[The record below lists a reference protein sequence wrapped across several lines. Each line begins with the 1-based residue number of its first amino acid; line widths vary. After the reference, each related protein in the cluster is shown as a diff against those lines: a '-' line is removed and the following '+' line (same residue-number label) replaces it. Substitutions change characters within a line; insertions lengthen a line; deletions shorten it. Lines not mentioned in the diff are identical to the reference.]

1 MALIPLTILDSLFI
15 LNTFSLTPNT
25 IRITGK
31 MTLTFNRAT
40 YANLLADV
48 LPQPIRSQ
56 AEYDRVLGIIEAS
69 MNKETISSEEEQL
82 IDLFVILVEKFESE
96 HYPSQNRSTPHSRLL
111 HLMDA
116 NDVQPADLVDVFGSS
131 DRVLEVINGKRSIL
145 LKLRN

>member
-1 MALIPLTILDSLFI
+1 
-15 LNTFSLTPNT
+15 
-25 IRITGK
+25 
-31 MTLTFNRAT
+31 MTLTFNREA

-56 AEYDRVLGIIEAS
+56 AEYERVLGIIEAS
-69 MNKETISSEEEQL
+69 MNKETVSSEEEQL

-116 NDVQPADLVDVFGSS
+116 NDVQPADLVGIFGSS
-131 DRVLEVINGKRSIL
+131 DRVLEVIDGKRSIDL
-145 LKLRN
+145 NQAEKLSDRFSLPSKLFLA

>member
-1 MALIPLTILDSLFI
+1 
-15 LNTFSLTPNT
+15 
-25 IRITGK
+25 
-31 MTLTFNRAT
+31 MTLTFNRAA

-56 AEYDRVLGIIEAS
+56 SEYERVLGIIEAS
-69 MNKETISSEEEQL
+69 MNKETVSSEEEQL

-96 HYPSQNRSTPHSRLL
+96 HYPSENRSTPHSRLL

-131 DRVLEVINGKRSIL
+131 DQVLQVIDGKQSIDL
-145 LKLRN
+145 NQAEKLSDRFNLPLKLFLA

>member
-1 MALIPLTILDSLFI
+1 
-15 LNTFSLTPNT
+15 
-25 IRITGK
+25 
-31 MTLTFNRAT
+31 MTLTFNRQA

-69 MNKETISSEEEQL
+69 MNKEAVSSEEEQL

-116 NDVQPADLVDVFGSS
+116 NDVQLADLVGIFGSS
-131 DRVLEVINGKRSIL
+131 DRVLEVINGKRSIDL
-145 LKLRN
+145 TQAEKLGDRFNLPSKLFLA

>member
-1 MALIPLTILDSLFI
+1 
-15 LNTFSLTPNT
+15 
-25 IRITGK
+25 
-31 MTLTFNRAT
+31 MTLTFNREA
-40 YANLLADV
+40 YANLLVDV

-69 MNKETISSEEEQL
+69 MNKETVSSEEEQL

-96 HYPSQNRSTPHSRLL
+96 HYPSQNRSTPNSRLL

-131 DRVLEVINGKRSIL
+131 DRVLEVIDGKRSIDRSQAE
-145 LKLRN
+145 KLSDRFNLPSKLFLA

>member
-1 MALIPLTILDSLFI
+1 
-15 LNTFSLTPNT
+15 
-25 IRITGK
+25 
-31 MTLTFNRAT
+31 MTLTFNRAA

-69 MNKETISSEEEQL
+69 MNKEAVSSEEEQL

-116 NDVQPADLVDVFGSS
+116 NDVQPADLVSIFGSS
-131 DRVLEVINGKRSIL
+131 DRVLEVIDGKQSIDL
-145 LKLRN
+145 NQAEKLGNRFNLPSKLFLA

>member
-1 MALIPLTILDSLFI
+1 
-15 LNTFSLTPNT
+15 
-25 IRITGK
+25 
-31 MTLTFNRAT
+31 MTLTFDRAA

-56 AEYDRVLGIIEAS
+56 TEYERVLGIIEAS
-69 MNKETISSEEEQL
+69 MNKETVSSEEEQL

-116 NDVQPADLVDVFGSS
+116 NNLQPADLFSIFGSR
-131 DRVLEVINGKRSIL
+131 DRVLEVIDGKRSISI
-145 LKLRN
+145 KLRN

>member
-1 MALIPLTILDSLFI
+1 
-15 LNTFSLTPNT
+15 
-25 IRITGK
+25 
-31 MTLTFNRAT
+31 MTLTFNREA

-69 MNKETISSEEEQL
+69 MNKETVSSEEEQL

-116 NDVQPADLVDVFGSS
+116 NDVQVADLVGIFGSS
-131 DRVLEVINGKRSIL
+131 DCVLEVIDGKRSIDL
-145 LKLRN
+145 NQAEKLSDRFSLPSKLFLA

>member
-1 MALIPLTILDSLFI
+1 
-15 LNTFSLTPNT
+15 
-25 IRITGK
+25 
-31 MTLTFNRAT
+31 MTLTFNRAA

-56 AEYDRVLGIIEAS
+56 SEYERVLGIIEAS
-69 MNKETISSEEEQL
+69 MNKETVSSEEEQL

-96 HYPSQNRSTPHSRLL
+96 HYPSENRSTPHSRLL

-131 DRVLEVINGKRSIL
+131 DQVLRVIDGKQSIDL
-145 LKLRN
+145 NQAEKLSDLFNLPLKLFLA

>member
-1 MALIPLTILDSLFI
+1 
-15 LNTFSLTPNT
+15 
-25 IRITGK
+25 
-31 MTLTFNRAT
+31 MTLTFNRAA

-69 MNKETISSEEEQL
+69 MNKETVSSEEEQL

-96 HYPSQNRSTPHSRLL
+96 HYSSQNRSTPHSRLL

-131 DRVLEVINGKRSIL
+131 DRVLEVIDGKRSIDL
-145 LKLRN
+145 TQAEKLSSRFNLPSKLFLA

>member
-1 MALIPLTILDSLFI
+1 
-15 LNTFSLTPNT
+15 
-25 IRITGK
+25 
-31 MTLTFNRAT
+31 MTLTFNRAA

-69 MNKETISSEEEQL
+69 MNKETVSSEEEQL

-116 NDVQPADLVDVFGSS
+116 NDVQPADLVGIFGSS
-131 DRVLEVINGKRSIL
+131 DRVLEVIDGKRSID
-145 LKLRN
+145 LKLKN

>member
-1 MALIPLTILDSLFI
+1 
-15 LNTFSLTPNT
+15 
-25 IRITGK
+25 
-31 MTLTFNRAT
+31 MTLTFNRAA

-56 AEYDRVLGIIEAS
+56 SEYDRVLGIIEAS
-69 MNKETISSEEEQL
+69 MNKGTVSSEEEQL

-96 HYPSQNRSTPHSRLL
+96 HYPSQNRSQSVPVGESTPHSRLL

-131 DRVLEVINGKRSIL
+131 DRVLEVIDGKRSIDL
-145 LKLRN
+145 NQAEKLSNRFNLPSKLFLA

>member
-1 MALIPLTILDSLFI
+1 LQLVVCGKLLINFH
-15 LNTFSLTPNT
+15 
-25 IRITGK
+25 
-31 MTLTFNRAT
+31 
-40 YANLLADV
+40 LLADV

-69 MNKETISSEEEQL
+69 MNKETVSSEEEQL

-131 DRVLEVINGKRSIL
+131 DRVLEVIDGKRSIDL
-145 LKLRN
+145 NQAEKLSNRFNLPSKLFLA

>member
-1 MALIPLTILDSLFI
+1 
-15 LNTFSLTPNT
+15 
-25 IRITGK
+25 
-31 MTLTFNRAT
+31 MTLTFNRQA

-69 MNKETISSEEEQL
+69 MNKEAVSSEEEQL

-116 NDVQPADLVDVFGSS
+116 NDVQLADLVGIFGSS
-131 DRVLEVINGKRSIL
+131 DRVLEVIDGKRSIDL
-145 LKLRN
+145 TQAEKLGDRFNLPSKLFLA